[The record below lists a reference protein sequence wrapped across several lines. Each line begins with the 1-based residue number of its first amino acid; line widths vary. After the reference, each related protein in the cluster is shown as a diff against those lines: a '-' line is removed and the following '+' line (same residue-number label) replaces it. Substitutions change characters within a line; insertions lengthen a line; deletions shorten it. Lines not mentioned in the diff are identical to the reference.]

1 MAMPIPLGS
10 AARMAMR
17 LTVRA
22 RSIRKVLVVVAF
34 AGGVALLT
42 PAPALAA
49 EAPEVTKATRGVPYR
64 GEARIRVQTVPEG
77 KVHLERR
84 SGDRWRF
91 VRRAV
96 ADSDGEVKIVGWN
109 LERTA
114 TYRVTRAGLASEEFR
129 IQVRAG
135 LNMIVSPGHI
145 LSGKPVELRGSLLPA
160 VPGRRVELQ
169 ERRRGRWRPLRT
181 VPVSGGSFTTTFV
194 PDSTGPGVVRARF
207 AGDEVNTKRI
217 NFAVMTIFQRTVA
230 TWYGP
235 GFFGNGTACGQ
246 VYTDQ
251 ILGVAHRAL
260 PCGTNVTFFYN
271 GIVLTIPV
279 IDRGP
284 YSDADWDLSAE
295 AARRLGFSGKQEI
308 GVLMATEPGE

>member
-1 MAMPIPLGS
+1 MAL
-10 AARMAMR
+10 R
-17 LTVRA
+17 LVLRA
-22 RSIRKVLVVVAF
+22 RSIRKFLAVAAF
-34 AGGVALLT
+34 AGGLALLT

-49 EAPEVTKATRGVPYR
+49 EAPEVTRAPRRVPYR
-64 GEARIRVQTVPEG
+64 GEARIWVRTVPEG

-96 ADSDGEVKIVGWN
+96 AHNRGEAKIVAWN

-114 TYRVTRAGLASEEFR
+114 TYRVTHAGLASEEFR

-145 LSGKPVELRGSLLPA
+145 LSGKPVELRGTLLPA
-160 VPGRRVELQ
+160 VAGRRVELQ

-181 VPVSGGSFTTTFV
+181 VPVENGSFSTTFV

-251 ILGVAHRAL
+251 ILGVAHRTL

-295 AARRLGFSGKQEI
+295 AARRLGFSGKQEV